1 MKVLATGGA
10 GYVGSATVRCLINQG
25 HQVWAYDN
33 LTTGHRLSIPP
44 EILIEG
50 ELQNKANLLKI
61 LQSKEIDAVMHFA
74 ASISVGESVE
84 KPAYYYRNNVVNSLI
99 LLETMQEAGVKRI
112 IFSST
117 AAVYQPKSDGPLQ
130 EDSPKGPSSPY
141 AVSKYTMERMI
152 EDFSV
157 AYGLGYTLLRYFN
170 ACGASPDGRFGE
182 DHDPETHLIP
192 LVLKTALGQRDKISI
207 FGDDYDTPDGTCIRD
222 YIHVDDLADA
232 HVRALEAIEPGKGM
246 VYNIGTGEGNSVLEV
261 VRAAEEV
268 VGQAIRQEIVARR
281 AGDTTRLVASSDKL
295 RNELNWRPRCEDL
308 QEIIET
314 AWRWHKDHPQG
325 YQDKVLLE

>member
-10 GYVGSATVRCLINQG
+10 GYVGSATVRCLINHG
-25 HQVWAYDN
+25 HEVWVYDN
-33 LTTGHRLSIPP
+33 LTTGHHQSIPP
-44 EILIEG
+44 DILIQG
-50 ELQNKANLLKI
+50 DLQNKSNLLQI
-61 LQSKEIDAVMHFA
+61 LRSHKIDAVMHFA

-84 KPAYYYRNNVVNSLI
+84 KPAFYYRNNVVNSLN

-117 AAVYQPKSDGPLQ
+117 AAVYEPKSDGPLQ
-130 EDSPKGPSSPY
+130 EDSPKGPGSPY

-157 AYGLGYTLLRYFN
+157 AYGFGYTLLRYFN
-170 ACGASPDGRFGE
+170 ACGASPDGQFGE
-182 DHDPETHLIP
+182 DHNPETHLIP
-192 LVLKTALGQRDKISI
+192 LILKAALGQRDKIYI

-232 HVRALEAIEPGKGM
+232 HVRALEAIEPSQGL

-261 VRAAEEV
+261 LRTAEDV
-268 VGQAIRQEIVARR
+268 VGHEIPKEIVARR
-281 AGDTTRLVASSDKL
+281 AGDSTQLVAGSEKL
-295 RNELNWRPRCEDL
+295 RRELNWSPQYDNVRD
-308 QEIIET
+308 IIKT
-314 AWRWHKDHPQG
+314 AWKWHRRHPQG
-325 YQDKVLLE
+325 YNT